1 MGAQRDRE
9 MRAAVLYGPEDL
21 KIERVAIPKIGVNDL
36 LVRVNVALT
45 CGTDFKVWRQGYHPR
60 MIALPAI
67 FGHELAGVVEEAGE
81 EVRHRFPP
89 GTRVVAANSAPCNE
103 CFFCEKNKANLCENL

>member
-1 MGAQRDRE
+1 MVPQRSRE
-9 MRAAVLYGPEDL
+9 MLAAVLYGPEDL
-21 KIERVAIPKIGVNDL
+21 KIERVAIPSVGVDDL

-45 CGTDFKVWRQGYHPR
+45 CGTDLKVWRQGYHPR

-67 FGHELAGVVEEAGE
+67 FGHELAGTVVEAGVS
-81 EVRHRFPP
+81 VRHRFPP

-103 CFFCEKNKANLCENL
+103 